1 LSAESSA
8 AIHFQIVIPA
18 RLGSTRL
25 PRKVLRHLAGKP
37 LVQWTWEAAMR
48 AGAQQVVL
56 ATDERE
62 VFEVCRSFGAEVRMT
77 SAAHQS
83 GTDRV
88 NEIAAAMNW
97 PGDAI
102 VVNLQGDEPLMPAAL
117 VRNVADL
124 LAQNQ
129 HADIATLAHPLHLRE
144 DWLNPNFVKVVMD
157 AQNYALYFSRA
168 PIPWKREGSSR
179 ESPLPV
185 GLAFRHIGLYAYRVR
200 ALRRMAQLPPAA
212 LEQAE
217 ALEQLR
223 ALAHGLKIKL
233 GITYE
238 PPPRGVDTE
247 DDFVAVAA
255 MLEAAKTPR

>member
-1 LSAESSA
+1 
-8 AIHFQIVIPA
+8 
-18 RLGSTRL
+18 
-25 PRKVLRHLAGKP
+25 VLRNLAGKP
-37 LVQWTWEAAMR
+37 LIQWTWESAIR
-48 AGAQQVVL
+48 AGAQRVVL

-77 SAAHQS
+77 STAHQS

-88 NEIAAAMNW
+88 DEIATAMNW
-97 PGDAI
+97 QDDSI
-102 VVNLQGDEPLMPAAL
+102 VVNLQGDEPLIPAAL
-117 VRNVADL
+117 IRSAAEL
-124 LAQNQ
+124 LAQDQ
-129 HADIATLAHPLHLRE
+129 QADIATLAHPLHLRE

-168 PIPWKREGSSR
+168 PIPWKREGGSR
-179 ESPLPV
+179 ETSLPV

-233 GITYE
+233 GITHD

-247 DDFVAVAA
+247 EDFLAVAA
-255 MLEAAKTPR
+255 MLEAAKT